1 MTEKPAWKLS
11 PQSAMMSYGYDP
23 ALSEG
28 AVVCP
33 EFHTS
38 TFVFQSAE
46 DGEACFSHPAQ
57 TSTLIYSRLN
67 HPNAQIF
74 EERLALWED
83 AEASV
88 SFNSGMSAIFT
99 LCFEFLDQSDILLYS
114 EPVYGGSDYVFK
126 HLLPEKLNILAV
138 GFHQAN
144 FKEKLA
150 WIAKQHPNRQ
160 IGMIFI
166 ETPANP
172 TNCLVDIEICSKTAE
187 QIAQQGKKKP
197 LVVVD
202 NTFLGP
208 IFQKPLH
215 WGADISIYSA
225 TKFLGGHSD
234 VVAGACVGSQMH
246 MDRLRKL
253 RIYLGTTLGPDAA
266 SRLLRSLQTLE
277 LRVMRQMTTA
287 NQIIAYLKTQPQVE
301 KLYTMTLLKNS
312 DPQASIYQKQ
322 CTGPGSVFAFD
333 VRGGKQAAFRF
344 LNALTV
350 FKLAVS
356 LGSTESLA
364 QHPYTM
370 THAGVPPEE
379 KVQMGITESMIRLSI
394 GVESPEDLL
403 ADLAQALMRSQI
415 PIKSNGAA

>member
-1 MTEKPAWKLS
+1 MAKTPEWKLS
-11 PQSAMMSYGYDP
+11 PESAMMSHGYDP

-38 TFVFQSAE
+38 TFTFQSAE
-46 DGEACFSHPAQ
+46 DGEECFSHPAQ

-99 LCFEFLDQSDILLYS
+99 LCLEFLNPGEALLYS

-126 HLLPEKLNILAV
+126 HLLPQKLNILAV
-138 GFHQAN
+138 GFHQEN
-144 FKEKLA
+144 FKEKVA
-150 WIAKQHPNRQ
+150 WLAKQHPDRKV
-160 IGMIFI
+160 GMIFI

-172 TNCLVDIEICSKTAE
+172 TNRLVDIEACVKTAQ
-187 QIAQQGKKKP
+187 QIAKQSQKKP

-208 IFQKPLH
+208 IFQKPLR
-215 WGADISIYSA
+215 WGADISVYSA

-234 VVAGACVGSQMH
+234 VVAGACVGSQAH
-246 MDRLRKL
+246 MERLRKL

-277 LRVMRQMTTA
+277 LRVTRQMTTA
-287 NQIIAYLKTQPQVE
+287 NEVIAYLSTQPQIE
-301 KLYTMTLLKNS
+301 KLYAMTLLKQT
-312 DPQASIYQKQ
+312 DPQIQIYQKQ

-333 VRGGKQAAFRF
+333 IHGGKQAAFRF

-370 THAGVPPEE
+370 THAGVSPEE

-394 GVESPEDLL
+394 GVESPKDLI
-403 ADLAQALMRSQI
+403 ADLTQALS
-415 PIKSNGAA
+415 KSL

>member
-1 MTEKPAWKLS
+1 MSKTPDWKLA
-11 PQSAMMSYGYDP
+11 PESAMMSYGYDHG
-23 ALSEG
+23 LSEG

-38 TFVFQSAE
+38 TFAFKTAE
-46 DGEACFSHPAQ
+46 DGEDCFTHPAQ
-57 TSTLIYSRLN
+57 ASTLIYGRLN

-99 LCFEFLDQSDILLYS
+99 LCLEFLNHGDILLYS
-114 EPVYGGSDYVFK
+114 EPLYGGTDYVFK
-126 HLLPEKLNILAV
+126 HLLPAKLGILAV
-138 GFHQAN
+138 GFHQET
-144 FKEKLA
+144 FKEKVA
-150 WIAKQHPNRQ
+150 WIVKHHPEKKL
-160 IGMIFI
+160 GMIFI

-172 TNCLVDIEICSKTAE
+172 TNGLVDIEFCAKMAAE
-187 QIAQQGKKKP
+187 FTKSGAEKP

-208 IFQKPLH
+208 IFQKPLQ
-215 WGADISIYSA
+215 WGADISVYSA

-234 VVAGACVGSQMH
+234 VVAGACVGSHAH
-246 MDRLRKL
+246 MERLRKL
-253 RIYLGTTLGPDAA
+253 RIYMGTTLGPDAA

-277 LRVMRQMTTA
+277 LRMTRQMSTA
-287 NQIIAYLKTQPQVE
+287 NQVIAYLQAHPQVE
-301 KLYTMTLLKNS
+301 KLYTLALLKET
-312 DPQASIYQKQ
+312 DPQYQIYQKQ
-322 CTGPGSVFAFD
+322 CTAPGSVFSFD
-333 VRGGKQAAFRF
+333 IHGGKQAAFLF
-344 LNALTV
+344 LNALTL

-370 THAGVPPEE
+370 THAGVHPDE
-379 KVQMGITESMIRLSI
+379 KQQMGITQSMIRLSI
-394 GVESPEDLL
+394 GVESPKDLI
-403 ADLAQALMRSQI
+403 ADLAQAFD
-415 PIKSNGAA
+415 KSLI